1 MSRAAPQ
8 PVSFV
13 ITSGF
18 HHSLAFHYSLVR
30 HCCEMRGGIY
40 FNLLPL
46 HAHLPMKVEKL
57 CPCLAVVNKRR
68 HSRQRSR
75 DRKPDVAS
83 AHAHSRRIRHA
94 SRLTPASDI
103 SCGTTG
109 CGTRA
114 WLSNVLPP
122 ATALPP
128 PAAAPPLL
136 LPLLPALLLPRGR
149 LPAVVPP
156 AVPPPPSPPPPLWR
170 ASSDRIVCATAGMRL
185 DQDRNAV
192 RLRYF
197 SKPSSL
203 SATACALCT
212 PQNPKV

>member
-1 MSRAAPQ
+1 M
-8 PVSFV
+8 SFV

-18 HHSLAFHYSLVR
+18 HHSLAFHYSLVQ

-57 CPCLAVVNKRR
+57 CPCLAVVNSRR

-109 CGTRA
+109 CGTPG

-122 ATALPP
+122 ATPLPP

-136 LPLLPALLLPRGR
+136 PPLLPALLLPGAPM
-149 LPAVVPP
+149 PAGAPP
-156 AVPPPPSPPPPLWR
+156 AIPPLPPPLWR

-203 SATACALCT
+203 SATASALCT
-212 PQNPKV
+212 PQDPRL